1 MKNFHIIQA
10 LCRSALATASP
21 AARKQVERLQLA
33 LKEDGDERE
42 SEKLAELLLNGSSR
56 TAEMSPS
63 RLTRSFANTSIA
75 EQLLPSTGAPVDRE
89 TGAPLADILFPGQV
103 RAERPV
109 FDERLTAAIESIVD
123 EWKNAEAL
131 RSVNMHPARSCLIYG
146 PPGSG
151 KTSLARWMADRARL
165 PLVAARLD
173 GLVSSFLGTTSRNL
187 GSLFSFANRYECI
200 LLLDEFDALAKMRD
214 DPNEVG
220 EIKRVVNTVLQNL
233 DFRRDGG
240 LTIAITNHEKLLDPA
255 IWRRFEVQLEI
266 PKPEFSTR
274 AAIVANYLE
283 PLDLGNASVRFIAW
297 ATQDQTGAEIQSVV
311 TSLKKRWAITPG
323 QKNVVTLFVQL
334 SQLNSAR
341 LSEHVKS
348 VLTRDFKDMAHIL
361 YNHAEVRLGVADLA
375 ILFDRDKGT
384 VSRWLNAKRS

>member
-1 MKNFHIIQA
+1 MKHFHIIQA
-10 LCRSALATASP
+10 LCRSALAAASP
-21 AARKQVERLQLA
+21 AARKQVERLQFA
-33 LKEDGDERE
+33 LKEDGDERD
-42 SEKLAELLLNGSSR
+42 SEKLAELLLNGSR

-63 RLTRSFANTSIA
+63 KLTRSFANTSIV

-89 TGAPLADILFPGQV
+89 TGAPLADILFPNQV
-103 RAERPV
+103 RAGRPV
-109 FDERLTAAIESIVD
+109 FDERLTASIESIVD

-131 RSVNMHPARSCLIYG
+131 RSVNVHPARSCLIYG

-151 KTSLARWMADRARL
+151 KTSLARWMADRAHL

-233 DFRRDGG
+233 DFRRDSG

-274 AAIVANYLE
+274 VAIVAHYLK
-283 PLDLGNASVRFIAW
+283 PLDLGDASVRFIAW
-297 ATQDQTGAEIQSVV
+297 ATQEQTGAEIQSVV
-311 TSLKKRWAITPG
+311 TSLKKRWAMTSG
-323 QKNVVTLFVQL
+323 EKNFVTLFVQL
-334 SQLNSAR
+334 SQLHSAR

-348 VLTRDFKDMAHIL
+348 VLTQDFKEMAHIL